1 MSSLRGDLLACLCG
15 AILVV
20 AMVAERQAQS
30 GDVSARSML
39 AVRRPYTLV
48 GVQSDKCV
56 SAPRAALAKMGAP
69 LEISNCDGSARQQ
82 FNLEPRAERSYRVQ
96 NVATG
101 MCLDVQSADTHGGAP
116 VIQFSCN
123 EGRNQRWAFTRVS
136 PQVYE
141 LTAVHSNQVLDVKGA
156 SVEDGA
162 PLEQWDVSNASNQRF
177 RLVH

>member
-1 MSSLRGDLLACLCG
+1 MSLRGDLLACLCG

-20 AMVAERQAQS
+20 AMVAERQARS

-39 AVRRPYTLV
+39 DVRRPFTLV
-48 GVQSDKCV
+48 GVQSSKCV
-56 SAPRAALAKMGAP
+56 SAPQTALATMGAG
-69 LEISNCDGSARQQ
+69 LEIAACDGSPRQQ
-82 FNLEPRAERSYRVQ
+82 FKLEPRPERSYSVR

-101 MCLDVQSADTHGGAP
+101 MCLDVQSADMNGGAP

-141 LTAVHSNQVLDVKGA
+141 LTAVHSNQALDVKGA
-156 SVEDGA
+156 SVQDGA
-162 PLEQWDVSNASNQRF
+162 PLDQWDSNHGNNQRF
-177 RLVH
+177 RLAH